1 MGLMKYAL
9 PFCCLLL
16 CHSAVA
22 AQFDDIIYSASG
34 ELCTVAAKAGSKAR
48 CLRTDYQYDSPAWRP
63 NGKILVVE
71 AGIHDGPSKLVLL
84 SPSGKTIRAA
94 AKSSGFIRPAWKPD
108 GSHFFAVSYALG
120 QAVGRWNAE
129 GTTFSTVPVRSK
141 VPFEYV
147 QMITFSPNGKYAAL
161 LVDDFKKMLI
171 ARVKDDAFDVEQ
183 VLPTDFSYV
192 AQAAWLDDARLL
204 FVGKQG
210 GPYAQLWE
218 LQVFGG
224 TVELRG
230 IEGLYLRDSL
240 ALSPDRSAAVVCAT
254 AVDAK
259 ETEWSLWKYDF
270 SSSTRTR
277 LTHGIEDVTP
287 TWRQ

>member
-1 MGLMKYAL
+1 MRYAL
-9 PFCCLLL
+9 PFCCIFL

-34 ELCTVAAKAGSKAR
+34 QLCTVAAKAGSKER
-48 CLRTDYQYDSPAWRP
+48 CLRTDHQYDSPAWRP
-63 NGKILVVE
+63 NGKVLVVE
-71 AGIHDGPSKLVLL
+71 AGLHDGPSKLLLL
-84 SPSGKTIRAA
+84 SASGKTIRAA
-94 AKSSGFIRPAWKPD
+94 VNSSGFIRPAWKPD
-108 GSHFFAVSYALG
+108 GSYFFALSPGLG

-129 GTTFSTVPVRSK
+129 GTRFSTLPVRAK

-147 QMITFSPNGKYAAL
+147 QMITLSPSGTYAAL

-183 VLPTDFSYV
+183 VLPTGFSYV
-192 AQAAWLDDARLL
+192 AEAAWLDDTRLL
-204 FVGKQG
+204 FVGKQS

-218 LQVFGG
+218 LQVIRG

-230 IEGLYLRDSL
+230 IEGLYLRDYL
-240 ALSPDRSAAVVCAT
+240 TLSPDRSAAVVCAT

-277 LTHGIEDVTP
+277 LTRGIEDVTP